1 MDKYDSIKNK
11 VLAVI
16 SREFAQE
23 HINKF
28 EDFNFGYVL
37 PIFKENAIIEAMKT
51 WTSCIDDLLDT
62 VQKHGADYADLMQ
75 FRGVTFKEYQA
86 IFTGAIS
93 EKFYRSFR
101 VYQFIMG
108 TDEHFRQDFILRND
122 NTFDGFLS
130 HLAQYQVPIHEFFFS
145 KKLPIWFPYQTML
158 RHTYITGGSGSGK
171 SELLKLMF
179 YEMQRKSQEKRS
191 FGVFLLDPH
200 GDISKDV
207 LNFTMNEDRE
217 RIVFLDPQINDLVKL
232 KDRYTFCIN
241 PFQIEDL
248 SEENIEAYSDVLVS
262 AFVELVNDATTTIT
276 RPMKTILKPCI
287 STILMMKKY
296 TGKNGTLQDLQD
308 FMTARKNEKYIMFG
322 KQSPFKS
329 HSNFFKHDFS
339 DTYFDPAKISILGK
353 IQSLMNSPTFDYLVN
368 GDSTVNL
375 KSCMDSGKIV
385 ILRLPQG
392 QSEEVS
398 RAFGILF
405 VALVQGIAKMRG
417 NIEEKYRKDV
427 FFFIDECQN
436 YVTDSIKII
445 LEQARKY
452 GIHLILAQQGAGQ
465 GMDTNLKNA
474 VLTNTALKIVGQNA
488 HKTYD
493 IISKETGVS
502 ISEIQ
507 KLDSLEYSFFIKA
520 QKKDAFIM
528 KAPNFLSKDKKGNY
542 INPHYYLNTEGAKN
556 LIRYFIEKSGYYKPV
571 HTGEKSTESE
581 ERQEPS
587 NKPVETIKKPYKP
600 RFGEDEET
608 KI

>member
-1 MDKYDSIKNK
+1 MDKYHSIKAQ
-11 VLAVI
+11 VLGVI
-16 SREFAQE
+16 SREFSQE
-23 HINKF
+23 NINKF

-37 PIFKENAIIEAMKT
+37 PIFKEKAILEAMKV
-51 WTSCIDDLLDT
+51 WTSCVDNLLDT
-62 VQKHGADYADLMQ
+62 VETHGSEYAEYMHL
-75 FRGVTFKEYQA
+75 RGVTFKEYQA
-86 IFTGAIS
+86 IFTGGIS

-108 TDEHFRQDFILRND
+108 TDEHFRQDFILRNE
-122 NTFDGFLS
+122 NSFDGYLL
-130 HLAQYQVPIHEFFFS
+130 HLEQYQVPIHEFFFS

-179 YEMQRKSQEKRS
+179 YEMQRKSQDKRS

-207 LNFTMNEDRE
+207 LKFVMNEDRE

-241 PFQIEDL
+241 PFQIEDK

-262 AFVELVNDATTTIT
+262 AFVELVNDTTMT
-276 RPMKTILKPCI
+276 RPMRTILKPCI
-287 STILMMKKY
+287 STVLMM
-296 TGKNGTLQDLQD
+296 KNGTLRDLQN
-308 FMTARKNEKYIMFG
+308 FMIEGKNEKYIMFG
-322 KQSPFKS
+322 KQSPFQS
-329 HSNFFKHDFS
+329 HRDFFKENFS
-339 DTYFDPAKISILGK
+339 DTYFETAKKSIYGK
-353 IQSLMNSPTFDYLVN
+353 IQSLINSPTFDYLVN
-368 GDSTVNL
+368 GESTVNL

-405 VALVQGIAKMRG
+405 VALVQGIAKMREK
-417 NIEEKYRKDV
+417 IDEKYRKGV

-465 GMDTNLKNA
+465 GMDTDLKNA

-488 HKTYD
+488 FKTYD
-493 IISKETGVS
+493 VIAKETGVP

-507 KLDSLEYSFFIKA
+507 KLDKLEYNFFIKA
-520 QKKDAFIM
+520 QKKDPFIM
-528 KAPNFLSKDKKGNY
+528 QAPNFLAKNKKGDY
-542 INPHYYLNTEGAKN
+542 INPHYYLTTEGAEN
-556 LIRYFIEKSGYYKPV
+556 LIRHFIEKSGYYKPV
-571 HTGEKSTESE
+571 HTGEKSIEKE

-587 NKPVETIKKPYKP
+587 NKPIEIKKERIKP
-600 RFGEDEET
+600 KFNE
-608 KI
+608 